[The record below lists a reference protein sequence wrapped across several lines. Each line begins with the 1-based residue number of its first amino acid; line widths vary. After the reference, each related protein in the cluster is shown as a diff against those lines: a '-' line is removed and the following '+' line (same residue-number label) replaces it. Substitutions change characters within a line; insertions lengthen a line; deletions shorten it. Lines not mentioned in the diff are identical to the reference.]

1 MTFFESSLAQHL
13 KAISEATHLCLQFS
27 SEYYSTQKKKKV
39 YFTGFAARPG
49 HTKPGNIYDCADRP
63 SDGIIALGFTPVTT
77 SYTSSL
83 YPTDQP

>member
-27 SEYYSTQKKKKV
+27 SEYYSTQKKKV

-49 HTKPGNIYDCADRP
+49 HTKPENIYDCADRP
-63 SDGIIALGFTPVTT
+63 SDGIIALVSPHDYFV
-77 SYTSSL
+77 Y
-83 YPTDQP
+83 